1 MMECFGNPH
10 SSGLPDDAL
19 LRLNAVDISTLEK
32 GYVIANGTK
41 INMDVSS
48 AHILEQLGRR
58 EVMSLSELL
67 AEYNLDQQV
76 KAKTL
81 INQITML
88 DVLEVIGNKS

>member
-1 MMECFGNPH
+1 
-10 SSGLPDDAL
+10 
-19 LRLNAVDISTLEK
+19 
-32 GYVIANGTK
+32 
-41 INMDVSS
+41 MDVSS